1 MADLELRVDPGGGG
15 GFLSGLCI
23 PVDGSLG
30 DKLFLRLSLYKRNNK
45 TEDYEITLHLAV
57 SLKK

>member
-45 TEDYEITLHLAV
+45 FTV
-57 SLKK
+57 MK

>member
-30 DKLFLRLSLYKRNNK
+30 DKLFLRLSFYKRNNK
-45 TEDYEITLHLAV
+45 LTIMKYLHLAV